1 MSFTLSPVGLANA
14 PIANQV
20 SFLAT
25 FKEKLCR
32 PFCIDSTIQPQVT
45 LTYSLGTNRLVD
57 STVFVPVTA
66 VITVVTP
73 NSCGCDSSIKLYTE
87 TFDVAFQGRNS
98 LPATTTIKS
107 MGRVMGGSN
116 IKCGRA
122 YSYTINDSLIVS
134 ISTTS
139 TLSDESAE
147 TDNAE

>member
-1 MSFTLSPVGLANA
+1 MSYTLSPVGLAAA
-14 PIANQV
+14 PIINQV

-32 PFCIDSTIQPQVT
+32 PFCVDSTIQPQVT
-45 LTYSLGTNRLVD
+45 LTYTLGTNRLVD

-73 NSCGCDSSIKLYTE
+73 NSSGCDSSIKLYTE
-87 TFDVAFQGRNS
+87 TFNIAFQGRTS

-107 MGRVMGGSN
+107 MGRVMGGSC

-122 YSYTINDSLIVS
+122 HSYTINDSLIVT
-134 ISTTS
+134 ISTATTAS
-139 TLSDESAE
+139 EEPASAE
-147 TDNAE
+147 TTE